1 MAAGHPLDAPGSGS
15 PLLNALAD
23 PAQPSPGHVEPL
35 PGPSGGEA
43 APRLAAPQ
51 ALDEWL
57 SPLQQACRL
66 EAERGFGDLMG
77 RHESFAAFVART
89 LAAPPAELSPEA
101 VRPLVPLGEAF
112 RRYGQ
117 ESLARRQHLVRQLR
131 QGLHQLRVQSR
142 PVLPVTP
149 PRLRL
154 LHPPGGARSTGGP
167 SAQGAVSSRPASS
180 PYASVST
187 AAAAPARSSAP
198 LLAATPLAE
207 VPGIGPRTASQLA
220 ALGLLLVGDLIAHY
234 PRDYLDYANLVR
246 IAALVPGQTATV
258 VATVRRCH
266 AFSSSRNPNLAILEL
281 QLQDSTGRLRV
292 SRFFAGRRFSSPAW
306 LKVQQRQFPPGT
318 TVAVSGLVKES
329 PHGPTFADPLIE
341 VLESTGAPV
350 RSPMIGRLVPVYGLT
365 EGLRA
370 ETLRRAVQAVLPHLE
385 RWSDP
390 VPEGLRQELGLL
402 TRQNALRGIHQP
414 ADQADLQASRR
425 RLVFDEFLLL
435 QLGLAQRR
443 QQHRQRAAPALEPPA
458 GGSDLVGQL
467 RSILPFPFTGA
478 QDRVLAEIRHDL
490 VRPQPMARLLQG
502 DVGSGKTVVALA
514 ALLCA
519 IEAGCQGAL
528 MAPTEVLAEQHF
540 AKLAHWLPQ
549 LHVNVG
555 LLTGSTPARRRREL
569 LQDLING
576 QLQILVGTHALLED
590 PVQFARLGLVVVDE
604 QHRFGVRQRN
614 RLLAKGLQPHL
625 LTMTATPI
633 PRTLALS
640 VHGDL
645 DVSQIDELP
654 PGRTPIRTHLLR
666 ASDRQQAW
674 DLVREQVDLGQRA
687 YVVLPLV
694 EESEK
699 LDLRSAVEVH
709 RHLADEVFS
718 DFTVGL
724 LHGRLSSEAKQAAIG
739 AFARG
744 ESQVL
749 VSTTVVEVGVD
760 VPEASVMVIEHAER
774 FGLAQLHQ
782 LRGRVGRGAAASH
795 CLLLHGGNNA
805 EARQRL
811 EVLVRSTDG
820 FEIAEMDL
828 RLRGPG
834 QVLGTRQ
841 SGLPDLA
848 LASLSDDGDLLEQA
862 RAVAQDL
869 VASDPALERHPG
881 LRQALRDQ
889 RQRQVEAARLN

>member
-1 MAAGHPLDAPGSGS
+1 
-15 PLLNALAD
+15 
-23 PAQPSPGHVEPL
+23 
-35 PGPSGGEA
+35 
-43 APRLAAPQ
+43 
-51 ALDEWL
+51 
-57 SPLQQACRL
+57 
-66 EAERGFGDLMG
+66 
-77 RHESFAAFVART
+77 
-89 LAAPPAELSPEA
+89 
-101 VRPLVPLGEAF
+101 
-112 RRYGQ
+112 
-117 ESLARRQHLVRQLR
+117 
-131 QGLHQLRVQSR
+131 
-142 PVLPVTP
+142 
-149 PRLRL
+149 
-154 LHPPGGARSTGGP
+154 
-167 SAQGAVSSRPASS
+167 
-180 PYASVST
+180 
-187 AAAAPARSSAP
+187 
-198 LLAATPLAE
+198 
-207 VPGIGPRTASQLA
+207 
-220 ALGLLLVGDLIAHY
+220 
-234 PRDYLDYANLVR
+234 
-246 IAALVPGQTATV
+246 
-258 VATVRRCH
+258 
-266 AFSSSRNPNLAILEL
+266 
-281 QLQDSTGRLRV
+281 
-292 SRFFAGRRFSSPAW
+292 
-306 LKVQQRQFPPGT
+306 
-318 TVAVSGLVKES
+318 
-329 PHGPTFADPLIE
+329 
-341 VLESTGAPV
+341 
-350 RSPMIGRLVPVYGLT
+350 
-365 EGLRA
+365 
-370 ETLRRAVQAVLPHLE
+370 
-385 RWSDP
+385 
-390 VPEGLRQELGLL
+390 
-402 TRQNALRGIHQP
+402 
-414 ADQADLQASRR
+414 
-425 RLVFDEFLLL
+425 
-435 QLGLAQRR
+435 
-443 QQHRQRAAPALEPPA
+443 
-458 GGSDLVGQL
+458 VGQL
-467 RSILPFPFTGA
+467 RTILPFPLTGA

-490 VRPQPMARLLQG
+490 ARPQPMARLLQG

-528 MAPTEVLAEQHF
+528 MAPTEVLAEQHL

-549 LHVNVG
+549 LHVSCA

-614 RLLAKGLQPHL
+614 RLMAKGLQPHL

-640 VHGDL
+640 IHGDL

-654 PGRTPIRTHLLR
+654 PGRTPIRTRLLR
-666 ASDRQQAW
+666 SGERQEAW
-674 DLVREQVDLGQRA
+674 ELVREQVALGQRA

-709 RHLADEVFS
+709 RHLAEEVFL
-718 DFTVGL
+718 DLRVGL

-805 EARQRL
+805 DARQRL

-848 LASLSDDGDLLEQA
+848 LASLTDDGDLLEQA
-862 RAVAQDL
+862 RALAQEL
-869 VASDPALERHPG
+869 VAADPDLEAHPG
-881 LRQALRDQ
+881 LSQALLDQ
-889 RQRQVEAARLN
+889 RQRQLEAARLN